1 MLPYYLLLA
10 LPLFYMISSQM
21 MRYKLGKRNITYDER
36 NVAMRIFFLWLLLL
50 LICRDETIGRDL
62 KNYKYI
68 FRYSERGLKYVFY
81 TRSEFLFR
89 LYNWVVYQFTQ
100 NYQIYLAI
108 TAILTIV
115 PIAYIYV
122 QNKGHS
128 YLKIVLFVNM
138 TTFIMLFSGIR
149 QSLAMAIGFVAYR
162 FVKEKRLLPFL
173 LWTLVAMHIHH
184 SGFMILFMYP
194 LYHVRLKK
202 GMLPFII
209 PVIVLVFV
217 FNKQIFMVLTFLLK
231 DNSKYDADITA
242 TGAYASLVL
251 FLLFAVFAYVIT
263 DEKQCDAETLGLRNF
278 LLIAVLLQCF
288 APLHNLA
295 MRMNYYYILFIP
307 LAMGKCLTYPRK
319 SMKQVAQLGEIVL
332 CVYFT
337 AVFVSTVY
345 QSAMTGNSYLDTIPY
360 KAFWN

>member
-1 MLPYYLLLA
+1 MLPYFLLLA
-10 LPLFYMISSQM
+10 LPLLYGISNQAI
-21 MRYKLGKRNITYDER
+21 RYRLGKSNITNDKR

-62 KNYKYI
+62 RSYKYI
-68 FRYSERGLKYVFY
+68 FRYSQMGLKYVFS

-89 LYNWVVYQFTQ
+89 LYNWVIYQFTQ
-100 NYQIYLAI
+100 DYQVYLAI
-108 TAILTIV
+108 TAILTIT

-149 QSLAMAIGFVAYR
+149 QSLAMAIGCVAYR
-162 FVKEKRLLPFL
+162 FVKEKKLIPFL

-194 LYHVRLKK
+194 VYHVRLKK

-209 PVIVLVFV
+209 PVVVLVFV
-217 FNKQIFMVLTFLLK
+217 FNKQIFTALILLLK
-231 DNSKYDADITA
+231 DNSKYDAEISA

-251 FLLFAVFAYVIT
+251 FLLFATFAYVIT

-278 LLIAVLLQCF
+278 LLLAVLLQCF

-307 LAMGKCLTYPRK
+307 LALGKCLTYPRK
-319 SMKQVAQLGEIVL
+319 SMKRVAQLGEFVL
-332 CVYFT
+332 CVFFT
-337 AVFVSTVY
+337 VVFVNTVY
-345 QSAMTGNSYLDTIPY
+345 QSAMTGSSYLNTIPY